1 MLLEGGKVGKE
12 SPMSI
17 LPHDVEP
24 SFRRSS
30 GENQTLPMINMI
42 IYIYIIAYW
51 SKYCNLHGRIF
62 HDQICW
68 CCNSIQIFILFN
80 PRKFLSG
87 RSGRIDLYALW
98 RSKMHPGWVMFGR
111 ADWPEKMC
119 SSWYMCKGNSLS
131 KSSLVLDEHY
141 NGSIPKAESLHV
153 DTFCYCHIGKSM
165 ELIALELNCF
175 VPQQIIHIYIYIWMK
190 GTPFL

>member
-1 MLLEGGKVGKE
+1 MWSQVLGGVQAKIK
-12 SPMSI
+12 PFLWLI
-17 LPHDVEP
+17 WLY
-24 SFRRSS
+24 
-30 GENQTLPMINMI
+30 